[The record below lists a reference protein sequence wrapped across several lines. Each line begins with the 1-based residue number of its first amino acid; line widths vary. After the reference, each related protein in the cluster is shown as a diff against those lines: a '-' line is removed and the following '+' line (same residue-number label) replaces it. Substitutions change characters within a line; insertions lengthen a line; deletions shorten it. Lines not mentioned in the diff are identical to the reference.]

1 MDINKYIEKYNP
13 KAIFLKGSK
22 MLGLAPETSD
32 TDIEILLDSQTLPN
46 SYKENGIDIFFI
58 NYDLQIKS
66 INESLNEIALLQYLF
81 VKPEH
86 ILYKSNDFD
95 FESFKKKIEMQMDKI
110 LIKFIKRYWN
120 NIRYYSYSFLQ
131 RKLAYHICYLSLLVG
146 NIALNFD
153 KVKKIKLGKAT
164 KDEIDYFEF
173 CRKKLLSF
181 YLRNLKEDY
190 ENI

>member
-22 MLGLAPETSD
+22 MLGLATETSD
-32 TDIEILLDSQTLPN
+32 IDIEILLDSQTLPN

-58 NYDLQIKS
+58 NYDFEIKS

-95 FESFKKKIEMQMDKI
+95 FESFKKKIEMQMDKV
-110 LIKFIKRYWN
+110 LIKFIKRY
-120 NIRYYSYSFLQ
+120 
-131 RKLAYHICYLSLLVG
+131 
-146 NIALNFD
+146 
-153 KVKKIKLGKAT
+153 
-164 KDEIDYFEF
+164 
-173 CRKKLLSF
+173 
-181 YLRNLKEDY
+181 
-190 ENI
+190 